1 MNKTLITTVAL
12 AVATLSGCA
21 STSSNYEPSAYK
33 ANQSRAYNIA
43 EAGGLVTGIK
53 DAPVPRDKLERLTDT
68 KTFGA
73 AYVLSGYTSPQLG
86 MTNWQGGLVNF
97 ANWAIVPKQ
106 HGARNSLVAWMPAH
120 EADSPAKAQ
129 AKFLSHVKVSIESAL
144 TDLGADFT
152 LLYDKDGRLTY
163 QFYKN
168 EWGCPTWVNGQS
180 KAADMC
186 SVKVK
191 LVEPRI
197 GVAPD
202 FVSSVQGAAY
212 AFTSGHETAYNFV
225 NVGNGTTSH
234 APQQA
239 IYAAISKQL
248 PAWTYLYLA
257 PKSVELENGEKV
269 AFPYLLEQGKA
280 ELFVYPEA

>member
-1 MNKTLITTVAL
+1 MKKTLTTTVAL

-21 STSSNYEPSAYK
+21 STSSYEPSVYK
-33 ANQSRAYNIA
+33 ANKSRAYNIA
-43 EAGGLVTGIK
+43 EAGGLVTGIQ
-53 DAPVPRDKLERLTDT
+53 DASVPRDKLERLTDT

-86 MTNWQGGLVNF
+86 MANWQGGMVNL
-97 ANWAIVPKQ
+97 ANWAIGPKQ
-106 HGARNSLVAWMPAH
+106 HGARNSLIAWMPA
-120 EADSPAKAQ
+120 EDAASPADAQ
-129 AKFLSHVKVSIESAL
+129 TKFLSHVKVSIESAL

-152 LLYDKDGRLTY
+152 LLQDENGRLTY

-202 FVSSVQGAAY
+202 FVSSVQGSAY

-225 NVGNGTTSH
+225 NVSNGTTSH
-234 APQQA
+234 APQQV

-248 PAWTYLYLA
+248 PAWAYLYLA
-257 PKSVELENGEKV
+257 PKSVELENGNKV
-269 AFPYLLEQGKA
+269 TFPYLLEQGKA
-280 ELFVYPEA
+280 ELFVYPES

>member
-1 MNKTLITTVAL
+1 MKKTLITTVAL

-33 ANQSRAYNIA
+33 TNHSRAYNIA
-43 EAGGLVTGIK
+43 EAGGLITGI
-53 DAPVPRDKLERLTDT
+53 
-68 KTFGA
+68 
-73 AYVLSGYTSPQLG
+73 YMSPQLG
-86 MTNWQGGLVNF
+86 MTDWQGGLVNL
-97 ANWAIVPKQ
+97 ANWAIGPKQ
-106 HGARNSLVAWMPAH
+106 HGARNSLVAWMPAN
-120 EADSPAKAQ
+120 EADSPASAQ

-144 TDLGADFT
+144 TDLGANFT

-180 KAADMC
+180 KVADMC

-191 LVEPRI
+191 IVEPRI
-197 GVAPD
+197 GAAPD
-202 FVSSVQGAAY
+202 FVSGVQGTAY
-212 AFTSGHETAYNFV
+212 AFTSG
-225 NVGNGTTSH
+225 H

-248 PAWTYLYLA
+248 PAWAYLYLA
-257 PKSVELENGEKV
+257 PKSVELDNGEKV
-269 AFPYLLEQGKA
+269 AFPYLLDQGKA

>member
-1 MNKTLITTVAL
+1 MKKALITTVAL
-12 AVATLSGCA
+12 AVAALSGCA
-21 STSSNYEPSAYK
+21 STSSYEPTAYK
-33 ANQSRAYNIA
+33 TNHSRAYNIA
-43 EAGGLVTGIK
+43 EAGGLVTSIQ
-53 DAPVPRDKLERLTDT
+53 DASVPRDKLERLTDT

-73 AYVLSGYTSPQLG
+73 AYVLSGYMSPQLG
-86 MTNWQGGLVNF
+86 MTDWQGGLVNL
-97 ANWAIVPKQ
+97 ANWAIGPKQ
-106 HGARNSLVAWMPAH
+106 HGARNSLIAWMPAN
-120 EADSPAKAQ
+120 EAVSPADAQ

-144 TDLGADFT
+144 TDLGANFT

-180 KAADMC
+180 KVADMC

-191 LVEPRI
+191 IVEPRL
-197 GVAPD
+197 GSAPN
-202 FVSSVQGAAY
+202 FVSGVQGTAY

-225 NVGNGTTSH
+225 NVGNGAASH

-248 PAWTYLYLA
+248 PAWAYLYLA
-257 PKSVELENGEKV
+257 PKSVELDNGEKV
-269 AFPYLLEQGKA
+269 AFPYLLDQGKA